1 MAQNQAIVFL
11 SELFNSPLDKI
22 VQYRRYMFEC
32 VWNAAVLIEKKPKL
46 WESTLAKS
54 DFVQRN
60 SHAELTGYQSL
71 KDWKRTRYHQPIY
84 SSEAFA
90 NLSSYDS

>member
-11 SELFNSPLDKI
+11 SELYNSPLDKI
-22 VQYRRYMFEC
+22 VPYRRHMFEC
-32 VWNAAVLIEKKPKL
+32 VWNAAVLMEKKNKF

-60 SHAELTGYQSL
+60 SHAELSGYQSL
-71 KDWKRTRYHQPIY
+71 EDWKRTRYHQPIY

-90 NLSSYDS
+90 NLFSNDS